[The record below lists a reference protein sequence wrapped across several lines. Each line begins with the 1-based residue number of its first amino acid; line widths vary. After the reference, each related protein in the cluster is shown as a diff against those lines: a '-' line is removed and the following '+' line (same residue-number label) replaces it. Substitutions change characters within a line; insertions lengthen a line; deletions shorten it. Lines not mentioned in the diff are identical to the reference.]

1 MLNTRTTDRII
12 ALDWDDLVLKIFS
25 VNEVPEYAITK
36 IGNISE
42 LGVSSWLDYDI
53 ALKEKDSVTGI
64 IESDLT
70 RSRISFRGKIA
81 WLKESEHGIQFG
93 IKFSEELILP
103 NFIIARSLA
112 ESAA

>member
-1 MLNTRTTDRII
+1 MLNTRRTERIPSI
-12 ALDWDDLVLKIFS
+12 EWDDLVLKIFS
-25 VNEVPEYAITK
+25 INEKPEFLVTK

-42 LGVSSWLDYDI
+42 LGVSSWMQHEI
-53 ALKEKDSVTGI
+53 GIKEKDQITGV

-81 WLKESEHGIQFG
+81 WMKETENGIQFG
-93 IKFSEELILP
+93 IKFAEELILP
-103 NFIIARSLA
+103 NFIIARSMA

>member
-1 MLNTRTTDRII
+1 MLNTRRTERIPSI
-12 ALDWDDLVLKIFS
+12 EWDDLVLKIFS
-25 VNEVPEYAITK
+25 INEKPEFLVTK

-42 LGVSSWLDYDI
+42 LGVSSWI
-53 ALKEKDSVTGI
+53 QHEIGIKEKDQITGV

-81 WLKESEHGIQFG
+81 WMKETENGIQFG
-93 IKFSEELILP
+93 IKFAEELILP
-103 NFIIARSLA
+103 NFIIARSMA

>member
-1 MLNTRTTDRII
+1 MLNTRTTERIT
-12 ALDWDDLVLKIFS
+12 ALEWDDLVLKIFS
-25 VNEVPEYAITK
+25 INEVPEYVVSK

-42 LGVSSWLDYDI
+42 LGVSSWFNHEI
-53 ALKEKDSVTGI
+53 QLKEKDVVTGM

-81 WLKESEHGIQFG
+81 WLKETEDGMQFG
-93 IKFSEELILP
+93 IKFAEELILP

>member
-1 MLNTRTTDRII
+1 MLNTRRTDRIES
-12 ALDWDDLVLKIFS
+12 LDWDDLVLKLFS
-25 VNEVPEYAITK
+25 INERPEFLLAK

-42 LGVSSWLDYDI
+42 LGVSGFVDQEI
-53 ALKEKDSVTGI
+53 QIKDRDLVTGI

-70 RSRISFRGKIA
+70 RSRISFKGKIA
-81 WLKESEHGIQFG
+81 WMKETNQGLLFG

-103 NFIIARSLA
+103 NFIIARSIA

>member
-1 MLNTRTTDRII
+1 MLDTRRTERITS
-12 ALDWDDLVLKIFS
+12 LEWDDLVLKLFS
-25 VNEVPEYAITK
+25 INEKPEFLVTK

-42 LGVSSWLDYDI
+42 LGMSSWIQHELT
-53 ALKEKDSVTGI
+53 LKERDIVTGI

-81 WLKESEHGIQFG
+81 WMKESEDGIQFG

-103 NFIIARSLA
+103 NFIIARSMA

>member
-1 MLNTRTTDRII
+1 MLNTRRTERIPSI
-12 ALDWDDLVLKIFS
+12 EWDDLVLKIFS
-25 VNEVPEYAITK
+25 INEKPEFLVTK

-42 LGVSSWLDYDI
+42 LGVSSWI
-53 ALKEKDSVTGI
+53 QHVIGIKEKDQITGV

-81 WLKESEHGIQFG
+81 WMKETENGIQFG
-93 IKFSEELILP
+93 IKFAEELILP
-103 NFIIARSLA
+103 NFIIARSMA

>member
-1 MLNTRTTDRII
+1 MLNTRRTERIPSF
-12 ALDWDDLVLKIFS
+12 DWDDLELKLFS
-25 VNEVPEYAITK
+25 INDKPEYIVTK

-42 LGVSSWLDYDI
+42 LGVSSWIKEGIGLQERDI
-53 ALKEKDSVTGI
+53 VTGV

-81 WLKESEHGIQFG
+81 WMKESEEGFQFG
-93 IKFSEELILP
+93 IKFLEELILP
-103 NFIIARSLA
+103 NFIIARSMA